1 MDLAPKGLSK
11 TFTDIDL
18 IDKINQTDKMYIVK
32 KNETKTILNKIMLKS
47 KRLYLNKS
55 SYICRS

>member
-18 IDKINQTDKMYIVK
+18 IDKINRTDKMYIVK